1 MKKTILLANLIT
13 VVALASTTGTI
24 ESYNENEATFVK
36 GAKTTFVAKKTGV
49 KTEVKVEGT
58 GFSFGGD
65 FVTKDLELGKVT
77 KANFLNH
84 SNVWAKYEL
93 PELTKGLNIYVK
105 GTISPKF
112 AGVYTYTKLLS
123 SDKVASEVDEI
134 AGNENNTEKAKALLV
149 EAAKNQGFDFTAKLI
164 KESNVK
170 IDALKNLLVE
180 AKKSKI
186 SKKNDK
192 IKKENLT
199 PKLLDKGSAEL
210 EGQLSYKYDT
220 LTFGFNSKTNF
231 PLSNKSYCTTSEA
244 NKVTHHI
251 SDVEDYGALV
261 KSTHKIFVE
270 SEKDKDVFVKGLK
283 DVKANLEIKHNY
295 AKKVTKAGERVD
307 YVKGNVELAYDGI
320 KDLRIDGKADFTVNV
335 NGANEY
341 KDFTFGDYKLED
353 FVIGDIIFGIPVD
366 FVHSYNAKLTYT
378 GVKNLKL
385 SVAPFVNHM
394 RVSPYDEVVYGT
406 SLKAEYKMLND
417 KLTLTGKS
425 LLSGYSVF
433 SNNENSYNNGII
445 LFNANVKYDYNVSD
459 KFTVSP
465 EADAKFDTYI
475 TGDGTEFHLVLTPK
489 VAIEYKPTDSLTL
502 KGSVAA
508 PIKFYEYNGPFSY
521 QETQL
526 KTSLNLKYEWK

>member
-134 AGNENNTEKAKALLV
+134 VGNENNTEKAKALLV

-192 IKKENLT
+192 IKKR
-199 PKLLDKGSAEL
+199 KLN
-210 EGQLSYKYDT
+210 T
-220 LTFGFNSKTNF
+220 
-231 PLSNKSYCTTSEA
+231 
-244 NKVTHHI
+244 KVI
-251 SDVEDYGALV
+251 
-261 KSTHKIFVE
+261 
-270 SEKDKDVFVKGLK
+270 
-283 DVKANLEIKHNY
+283 
-295 AKKVTKAGERVD
+295 R
-307 YVKGNVELAYDGI
+307 
-320 KDLRIDGKADFTVNV
+320 
-335 NGANEY
+335 
-341 KDFTFGDYKLED
+341 
-353 FVIGDIIFGIPVD
+353 
-366 FVHSYNAKLTYT
+366 
-378 GVKNLKL
+378 
-385 SVAPFVNHM
+385 
-394 RVSPYDEVVYGT
+394 
-406 SLKAEYKMLND
+406 
-417 KLTLTGKS
+417 
-425 LLSGYSVF
+425 
-433 SNNENSYNNGII
+433 
-445 LFNANVKYDYNVSD
+445 
-459 KFTVSP
+459 
-465 EADAKFDTYI
+465 
-475 TGDGTEFHLVLTPK
+475 
-489 VAIEYKPTDSLTL
+489 
-502 KGSVAA
+502 
-508 PIKFYEYNGPFSY
+508 
-521 QETQL
+521 
-526 KTSLNLKYEWK
+526 